1 MPMFTALGEFGELT
15 TSDGHSTL
23 RTMLTVFDPERFER
37 AAARFRDF
45 FNELRHVFVER
56 EGVIAQFE
64 LALLSREHVLMTGP
78 PGTAKSQ
85 MAASVLQR
93 IIDESTGEPSVFA
106 RQFTENTVQTDL
118 IGPIDFKTLVESG
131 RTTHFTDEGMLG
143 AVHAFLDEV
152 FDGRDMLLR
161 STLNLLQERELKQ
174 GDVITRG
181 KIECAF
187 MTSNRYISEILESSR
202 EPLLAFIDRIAF
214 VSFIP
219 RGFADTSN
227 FELVVRRHGGGFGLH
242 RLNSRLTVQDLD
254 VLQDAADRTFV
265 PDKVCDRLA
274 HLVRD
279 LDGEL
284 AAAMRADPNFT
295 PTRYFSTRT
304 AVRAAGVLR
313 AAVVLDKI
321 HSTPKRRLQVG
332 WDDLEA
338 LCYFLML
345 SGLSREQIGELMKHE
360 TDTRERRQL
369 DIMRTEAEIF
379 ARCFAKLTR
388 AELPPEP
395 PAVDINKLRAMSN
408 KARRSGDLEALE
420 KAAHTLASASESGAR
435 GADQAG
441 RLLVKTVG
449 SLSEQALRAGMLTPA
464 ATTEKNAIELVQ
476 RLTSVADHLE
486 SASGASSPL
495 SHWLRGRLVEFLD
508 ESLRLAPAV
517 TVESL
522 TTILHPESG
531 DSLLHQAR
539 ARLKTMLMIKGLRH
553 QLESRGAWIEDKD
566 RSREAWQGALDKLE
580 GELGLLFDSKVRA
593 QVMQILDRT
602 QNKSLS
608 EVLEAI
614 SSIAKELDTFGRMI
628 ESLGG
633 RRQLNTLV
641 MGAHIEPVVASVFE
655 RMEVTD
661 RNDVIKQVE
670 AVATELQKSDLD
682 SLIDVDKFVLWTAP
696 IVIRGERQR
705 EVSYEPVRSQQ
716 AYEEARGA
724 EDSLSL
730 VETLVE
736 VVLRLMPP
744 ETIAPEVPQRTTESI
759 REVIAGLPEELQ
771 QEVIDLDLAR
781 IERGIGCL
789 EDWWASISASKDVA
803 KSKPKAAVAM
813 LEEVVSSGFLRVMR
827 GDGELL
833 HMVMAT
839 RNLAEIFPKLS
850 EPANV
855 MRRRV
860 EQLDSVSGAVLIGLL
875 EGSSHRLWRASLEN
889 KGS

>member
-1 MPMFTALGEFGELT
+1 MFK
-15 TSDGHSTL
+15 
-23 RTMLTVFDPERFER
+23 VFDPERFRR
-37 AAARFRDF
+37 AAARFREF
-45 FNELRHVFVER
+45 FAELRHVFVER

-174 GDVITRG
+174 GDTITRG

-214 VSFIP
+214 VSFVP

-242 RLNSRLTVQDLD
+242 RLNARLTVQDLD
-254 VLQDAADRTFV
+254 VLQDAVDRTFV
-265 PDKVCDRLA
+265 PDKVCDGLA
-274 HLVRD
+274 HLIRD

-313 AAVVLDKI
+313 AAVVLDTI
-321 HSTPKRRLQVG
+321 HSAPKRHLQVG

-338 LCYFLML
+338 LRHFLML
-345 SGLSREQIGELMKHE
+345 SGLDREQIGELMRHE
-360 TDTRERRQL
+360 TDPRERRQL

-379 ARCFAKLTR
+379 ARCFAKLSR
-388 AELPPEP
+388 EELPPEP
-395 PAVDINKLRAMSN
+395 PAIDIHKLRSMTN
-408 KARRSGDLEALE
+408 KARRSGELEALVR
-420 KAAHTLASASESGAR
+420 ASQTLADASESGAR
-435 GADQAG
+435 GADQVD
-441 RLLVKTVG
+441 RLLVQTIG
-449 SLSEQALRAGMLTPA
+449 TLSEQALRAGMLTPA

-476 RLTSVADHLE
+476 RLASIADHLE
-486 SASGASSPL
+486 SVSGTQNPL
-495 SHWLRGRLVEFLD
+495 SRWLRGRLVELLD

-522 TTILHPESG
+522 TTILYPNSG
-531 DSLLHQAR
+531 DALLGQAR
-539 ARLKTMLMIKGLRH
+539 ARLETMEVIKRLRH
-553 QLESRGAWIEDKD
+553 QMESRGAWIEDKG
-566 RSREAWQGALDKLE
+566 RSGEAWQGALDKLE
-580 GELGLLFDSKVRA
+580 GELVLLFDSKVRT
-593 QVMQILDRT
+593 QVVKILDKT
-602 QNKSLS
+602 QNKSLR
-608 EVLEAI
+608 EILKAI
-614 SSIAKELDTFGRMI
+614 SSIARELDVFGQMI
-628 ESLGG
+628 EALGG
-633 RRQLNTLV
+633 QRQLNKLV
-641 MGAHIEPVVASVFE
+641 MGPHIEPVVASVFE
-655 RMEVTD
+655 RMKASE

-670 AVATELQKSDLD
+670 EVVTELEKSDLVA
-682 SLIDVDKFVLWTAP
+682 LIDADKLILWTAP
-696 IVIRGERQR
+696 ILTQGERLR
-705 EVSYEPVRSQQ
+705 NVRYEPVRTQQDYTAARSQ
-716 AYEEARGA
+716 

-736 VVLRLMPP
+736 IILRVMPP
-744 ETIAPEVPQRTTESI
+744 ETIAPEGPPNSTDRI
-759 REVIAGLPEELQ
+759 REVMGSLPKELQ
-771 QEVIDLDLAR
+771 REVVDLDLAR
-781 IERGIGCL
+781 IERGVRCL
-789 EDWWASISASKDVA
+789 EDWWASISARKDA
-803 KSKPKAAVAM
+803 AEIEPKAAVTM

-827 GDGELL
+827 GDVELL
-833 HMVMAT
+833 QMVMAT
-839 RNLAEIFPKLS
+839 KNLAEMFPQLS
-850 EPANV
+850 EPANA
-855 MRRRV
+855 MRQRV
-860 EQLDSVSGAVLIGLL
+860 EQLDSVSGAVLFQLL
-875 EGSSHRLWRASLEN
+875 EGSSHRVWQASLEN